1 MPSMLTVNY
10 YLPYKVYISTLQL
23 DLVQRSGVVTK
34 DFIVTLCVH
43 A

>member
-1 MPSMLTVNY
+1 MQSMLTVNG

-23 DLVQRSGVVTK
+23 DLVQRNEVVTK
-34 DFIVTLCVH
+34 DFIVTLYVH